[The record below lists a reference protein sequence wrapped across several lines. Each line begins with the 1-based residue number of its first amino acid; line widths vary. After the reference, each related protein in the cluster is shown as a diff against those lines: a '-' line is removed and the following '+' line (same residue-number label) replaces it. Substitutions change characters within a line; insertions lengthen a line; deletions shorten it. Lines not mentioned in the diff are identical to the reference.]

1 MITSL
6 LFVTVALVLSLVLVI
21 SVRRYRNL
29 HPALAHLSAQLRTV
43 DLDAFRNLVDPDEED
58 FLRRN
63 LPPEEFRG
71 VQRARLRA
79 AVEYI
84 RCASHN
90 ATVLLRLGESARHSP
105 DARIAAAGGELVD
118 TALRLRLYAFQAIAK
133 LYLGMVFPGTHWSP
147 LDVIDKYQEVRGLV
161 SQLGRLQYPSSAA
174 RITAA
179 L

>member
-6 LFVTVALVLSLVLVI
+6 FLTVALVLLLVLVI
-21 SVRRYRNL
+21 SMRRHRNL
-29 HPALAHLSAQLRTV
+29 QPAPTDFSAQLRTV

-63 LPPEEFRG
+63 LPPGEFRG
-71 VQRARLRA
+71 IQRARFLA

-84 RCASHN
+84 RCTAHN
-90 ATVLLRLGESARHSP
+90 ATVLLRMAESARHNP
-105 DARIAAAGGELVD
+105 DARIAAAGKELVD

-133 LYLGMVFPGTHWSP
+133 LYLGMVFPGTHLSP
-147 LDVIDKYQEVRGLV
+147 LSVIDKYQEVRGLV

-174 RITAA
+174 RVTAA